1 MTATGWVVIAR
12 SVSVGA
18 DTLRGMSAPVPV
30 SLADDPAD
38 APARRSRPALSP
50 SRASDFKQCPL
61 KYRLRA
67 IDRIPEPPSRAA
79 VRGTVVHAVLE
90 DLFGLPA
97 EQRHPEQA
105 AALVPAAWERV
116 RAGRE
121 GLDDLVAEGGPEAL
135 FAEVRRL
142 VEGYYELED
151 PRRFEPESLEERV
164 EVDLDGDVPLRGFVD
179 RIDVAPSGLLRVV
192 DYKTGRSPGP
202 LHEARAL
209 FQLKFY
215 ALVILRTRGIVP
227 AQLRLIYLA
236 DKILLTYA
244 PDREELDRFERILT
258 ALWQAILEAG
268 RTGDFPAQRN
278 ALCKF
283 CDFKPLCPEYGG
295 TPPPYPGW
303 PRHNPE
309 PVALGVPEVRP
320 AEDT

>member
-1 MTATGWVVIAR
+1 M
-12 SVSVGA
+12 SV
-18 DTLRGMSAPVPV
+18 PVPV
-30 SLADDPAD
+30 SLIDSAACD
-38 APARRSRPALSP
+38 APGGAAPRSRPALSP

-97 EQRHPEQA
+97 AQRHPERA
-105 AALVPAAWERV
+105 AELVPAAWERV
-116 RAGRE
+116 RGERD
-121 GLDDLVAEGGPEAL
+121 GLDHLVAEGGPEAL

-142 VEGYYELED
+142 VDGYYELED

-164 EVDLDGDVPLRGFVD
+164 EVVLDGDIPLRGFVD
-179 RIDVAPSGLLRVV
+179 RIDVAPNGLLRVV

-215 ALVILRTRGIVP
+215 ALVILRTRGILP

-236 DKILLTYA
+236 DKILLTYS
-244 PDREELDRFERILT
+244 PDRDELDRFERILT
-258 ALWQAILEAG
+258 ALWRAVLDAG
-268 RTGDFPAQRN
+268 RTGDFPPQRN

-283 CDFKPLCPEYGG
+283 CEFKPLCPEFGG

-303 PRHNPE
+303 PQQDSA

-320 AEDT
+320 AEDV